1 MDEILITIVGTFT
14 TIMVSLISL
23 AYWLGKK
30 FAQIDGRFAQIDA
43 RFAQIDERFESLEK
57 RISGA
62 IKDLE
67 GKIGDTAE
75 SLEGRISD
83 VAKSLEGRISD
94 VAKSL
99 EGRINGIARA
109 TKSQLEFFAEF
120 LGFRKILEQR
130 DVVFVKSELSRL
142 LMAQAKAINPLTK
155 EETRRLKELIEKD
168 KLTLQEADELRE
180 IARKLVDEYGH
191 EISET
196 WKLLIY
202 ASIMRG
208 IALSEQK

>member
-75 SLEGRISD
+75 
-83 VAKSLEGRISD
+83 SLEGRISD